1 MKSVCLTAQKSLVT
15 PELPCPRLTECGGI
29 VSLKSGAEG
38 PGRQEGSGC
47 EMSPFSGGC
56 HTLSPRAPL
65 LAGSRACQ
73 GCSRVLQLPVSPADR
88 TPRGSGAGDYGE
100 RKAASGCRAG
110 SLSRHQMALMALFCT
125 AWGLPRVPA
134 PAQPHS
140 PARGE
145 PALGTLTGGQ
155 CQGWAHPST
164 QTLALG
170 VTFGGLGL
178 VRAQL

>member
-65 LAGSRACQ
+65 FPSPRACQ
-73 GCSRVLQLPVSPADR
+73 GCSRALQLPVSPADR
-88 TPRGSGAGDYGE
+88 TP
-100 RKAASGCRAG
+100 
-110 SLSRHQMALMALFCT
+110 
-125 AWGLPRVPA
+125 V
-134 PAQPHS
+134 
-140 PARGE
+140 
-145 PALGTLTGGQ
+145 ALGPGITGSEK
-155 CQGWAHPST
+155 PR
-164 QTLALG
+164 LAAVRDLCLG
-170 VTFGGLGL
+170 T
-178 VRAQL
+178 RWH